1 MSTTIFCN
9 KAELEGELTPIIETH
24 FHVSQTIAS
33 YMLNNLR
40 EHFNRFRDDISFII
54 EHPYVDRVYRDS
66 YYSYYSTKMTIYP
79 RDCIRLSLFEN
90 VPDPDLFREN
100 LDREVLQNKYLGFII
115 LRPTVPNIVGRSVV
129 SPIALK
135 AHSFLCVSSSFPVT
149 AASVKL
155 IANGFPH
162 SSQDGETISCAE
174 TSIWSIMEYF
184 SSKYFEYKPALP
196 SLIIETLRER
206 FTQRQLPSGGLNI
219 YDMAF
224 ALKKFGFGNKIYAK
238 DQFGS
243 VVFKRLLSCY
253 LESGI
258 PILAALD
265 NKGAGGNIGHAIL
278 IVGRSYV
285 TDDQI
290 NNLPVTVEEN
300 QTIKRLLIQNNIS
313 LFDNDDVDKEYVII
327 DDNFPP
333 YQLSHISTPAHYYND
348 PEWLKCEL
356 TYFVAPLY
364 PKVYLDAFQ
373 AKLHIKMLFLR
384 IGFSLPI
391 GSDIFIRIF
400 LASSRSYKDYLT
412 KQANLQA
419 NIRDFIL
426 DTSMPKFIWVGE
438 FSNKELMKQEMANG
452 LVILGATEPDLANFK
467 ALVFAGY
474 ADTDTKELVEILF
487 PLNECSIYSNKL
499 KQKTWLLNLIESR
512 MSLIV

>member
-1 MSTTIFCN
+1 M
-9 KAELEGELTPIIETH
+9 A
-24 FHVSQTIAS
+24 
-33 YMLNNLR
+33 
-40 EHFNRFRDDISFII
+40 D
-54 EHPYVDRVYRDS
+54 
-66 YYSYYSTKMTIYP
+66 
-79 RDCIRLSLFEN
+79 
-90 VPDPDLFREN
+90 
-100 LDREVLQNKYLGFII
+100 
-115 LRPTVPNIVGRSVV
+115 
-129 SPIALK
+129 
-135 AHSFLCVSSSFPVT
+135 
-149 AASVKL
+149 
-155 IANGFPH
+155 GFPH

-184 SSKYFEYKPALP
+184 SSKYSEYKPALP

-224 ALKKFGFGNKIYAK
+224 TLKKFGFGNKIYAK
-238 DQFGS
+238 DQFGPI
-243 VVFKRLLSCY
+243 VFKRLLSCY

-265 NKGAGGNIGHAIL
+265 NSGVGGNIGHAVL
-278 IVGRSYV
+278 IVGRSYI

-290 NNLPVTVEEN
+290 DNLKVTIEEN
-300 QTIKRLLIQNNIS
+300 HTIEHLLTQNKIS
-313 LFDNDDVDKEYVII
+313 LFDNDDVDKDYVII

-333 YQLSHISTPAHYYND
+333 YQLSQLSIPAHYYND

-384 IGFSLPI
+384 VGFSLPI
-391 GSDIFIRIF
+391 GASVFIRVF

-419 NIRDFIL
+419 NVRDFIL
-426 DTSMPKFIWVGE
+426 DTPMPKFIWVGE
-438 FSNKELMKQEMANG
+438 FSNKQLMKQEKANG

-467 ALVFAGY
+467 ALIFAGY
-474 ADTDTKELVEILF
+474 SDRYYYPDTDTKELVEILL
-487 PLNECSIYSNKL
+487 PLNEFSIYSNNL
-499 KQKTWLLNLIESR
+499 KHY
-512 MSLIV
+512 

>member
-9 KAELEGELTPIIETH
+9 KTELAGELVPIIETH
-24 FHVSQTIAS
+24 FHVSSIIAINIVNS
-33 YMLNNLR
+33 LKEYIDRL
-40 EHFNRFRDDISFII
+40 RDDISFII

-66 YYSYYSTKMTIYP
+66 YYSYYSTKMTLYP
-79 RDCIRLSLFEN
+79 RDCIRLSIFEN
-90 VPDPDLFREN
+90 VLDPDLFRDQ
-100 LDREVLQNKYLGFII
+100 LDREILQKKYLGFII
-115 LRPTVPNIVGRSVV
+115 LRPTIPAVVGRNVI
-129 SPIALK
+129 SPLALK
-135 AHSFLCVSSSFPVT
+135 GHTFLCISSSFPVT

-155 IANGFPH
+155 MADGFPH

-196 SLIIETLRER
+196 SMIIETLRER

-224 ALKKFGFGNKIYAK
+224 TLKKFGFGNKIYAK
-238 DQFGS
+238 DQFGP

-265 NKGAGGNIGHAIL
+265 NRGVGGNIGHAVL
-278 IVGRSYV
+278 IVGRSFV

-290 NNLPVTVEEN
+290 DKLKVTVEEN
-300 QTIKRLLIQNNIS
+300 KTIEHLLTQNKIS
-313 LFDNDDVDKEYVII
+313 LFDNDDVDKDYVII

-333 YQLSHISTPAHYYND
+333 YQLSQLSTPAHYYND

-384 IGFSLPI
+384 IGFSLPKE
-391 GSDIFIRIF
+391 SNVFIRVF

-412 KQANLQA
+412 RQANLQA
-419 NIRDFIL
+419 TIRDFIL
-426 DTSMPKFIWVGE
+426 DTPMPKFIWIGE
-438 FSNKELMKQEMANG
+438 FSNKELMKQEKANG

-474 ADTDTKELVEILF
+474 SDRYYFPDTDTKELVEILL
-487 PLNECSIYSNKL
+487 PLNEFSIYSNNL
-499 KQKTWLLNLIESR
+499 KR
-512 MSLIV
+512 Y